1 MEKNKLLRAAEPWL
15 EGIILLIL
23 RLLQLRTGFDPDTGL
38 ALPSLAGRGLWI
50 VLLLVFAA
58 DALRCFSRPRG
69 GDHAYA
75 RCFDRPGAPTLVS
88 LITGSLLLLA
98 GGLLLFLLTLPATGT
113 AAITATAAG
122 LFGIAGG
129 FGLLILVISLRTGA
143 PTAMALPP
151 AMFFSVL
158 FVLSVYFP
166 VEADPV
172 LARYGLPVL
181 GAAMAAYFLYQLSGF
196 FRSEG
201 NLRWFDL
208 VSGFAAV
215 TCIASAADCLRN
227 PGRLLVYLG
236 FAVTATAFR
245 LLLRREPLP
254 EAPEPASDEEAAA
267 DA

>member
-1 MEKNKLLRAAEPWL
+1 MKTSKVFRSVLLWMEGALLF
-15 EGIILLIL
+15 IL
-23 RLLQLRTGFDPDTGL
+23 RLLQLRAGFDPDTGL

-50 VLLLVFAA
+50 ILLLTFAVDLILCLFHPKGNKRSYA
-58 DALRCFSRPRG
+58 CCFTP
-69 GDHAYA
+69 A
-75 RCFDRPGAPTLVS
+75 GAPTLTF

-98 GGLLLFLLTLPATGT
+98 GGLLLFLQTLPATGT
-113 AAITATAAG
+113 AAVTATAAG

-129 FGLLILVISLRTGA
+129 FGLLILIISLRGKMPA
-143 PTAMALPP
+143 SMALPP

-172 LARYGLPVL
+172 LARYGLPLL

-196 FRSEG
+196 FRGEG
-201 NLRWFDL
+201 NLRWFSL
-208 VSGFAAV
+208 VSGLAAV
-215 TCIASAADCLRN
+215 TCIASAADCLQT

-245 LLLRREPLP
+245 LLLRGEPLP
-254 EAPEPASDEEAAA
+254 EAGKETASA
-267 DA
+267 